1 MIFKIFFV
9 VSLAALCAGMAISV
23 DLWKNKKRKEPKS
36 PFYCF
41 AAAAFSSAAA
51 LFVPIYYD
59 IFSSDK
65 IRILKTLLLSVHN
78 TIRLFIVDGEFD
90 IITENVPRDL
100 PIYEAYTVLAAVLF
114 VAAPL
119 LTFGIVASF
128 FKNVFA
134 YQKLIVNRNS
144 QMYVF
149 SELNE
154 KSLILAK
161 DLCKSNKKKPPFQT
175 GVSFIAL

>member
-1 MIFKIFFV
+1 M
-9 VSLAALCAGMAISV
+9 
-23 DLWKNKKRKEPKS
+23 
-36 PFYCF
+36 
-41 AAAAFSSAAA
+41 
-51 LFVPIYYD
+51 
-59 IFSSDK
+59 
-65 IRILKTLLLSVHN
+65 SVHN

-161 DLCKSNKKKPPFQT
+161 DLCKSNKKRIIVFTDVFERNEEENYELVESAKNWEPCVLKRIYQKSISAFT
-175 GVSFIAL
+175 AAKKNWFSL